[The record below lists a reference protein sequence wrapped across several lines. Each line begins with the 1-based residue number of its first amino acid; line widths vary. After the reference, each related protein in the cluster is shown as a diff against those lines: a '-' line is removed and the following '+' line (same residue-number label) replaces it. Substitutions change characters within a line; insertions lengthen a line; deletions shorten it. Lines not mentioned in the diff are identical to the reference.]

1 MRDPIPELE
10 DQIDRLELAET
21 ELSRL
26 VARVNG
32 TALPDVIAALDRVRK
47 AISIVEGLTERVQ
60 RVRP

>member
-1 MRDPIPELE
+1 MRDPVPELE

-32 TALPDVIAALDRVRK
+32 AVLPDVIAALDRVRK
-47 AISIVEGLTERVQ
+47 AIGGLETLMERCK
-60 RVRP
+60 P